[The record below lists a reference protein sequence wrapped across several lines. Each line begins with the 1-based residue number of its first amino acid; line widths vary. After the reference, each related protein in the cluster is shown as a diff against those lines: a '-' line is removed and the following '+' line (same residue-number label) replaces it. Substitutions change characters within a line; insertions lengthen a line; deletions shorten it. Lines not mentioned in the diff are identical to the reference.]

1 MEWNFA
7 DAWEAIADV
16 IPQSLALV
24 DGRRR
29 IDWRGF
35 DRSADALAEYFVACG
50 GKPGDK
56 VALYLRNCSE
66 YLVAVFAAF
75 KVRLVPVNVNYRYRE
90 EELAYLLENSDASFL
105 LFHGSCA
112 EELDK
117 ALRRLGSR
125 QAFKAII
132 QVDDG
137 SPPSALASAGYEKIA
152 ARAGRRADFGRSPD
166 DLLLLYT
173 GGTTG
178 MPKGVMW
185 RQGDLWR
192 TLGGGSDLA
201 STRPPVKSMEELRAR
216 VADGGGIKLLPASP
230 LMHGTGLFTAMIAL
244 NTGGTVVTLD
254 AQHFDPHSLWAA
266 AERHRVQA
274 LAIVGDAF
282 AKPLLAALEERR
294 YDLSELKEIISSG
307 VMWSPEVK
315 AGLLRH
321 LPQLKLID
329 TFGASEA
336 TGFGT
341 TITTAGGVVQR
352 AKFRIGKNV
361 KVFTSEGEEV
371 RPGSS
376 QVGFIARCGPI
387 PLGYYKDPEKT
398 AATFRVIGGSRYA
411 IPGDYCT
418 VDADGTIHLLGR
430 GSVCINTGGEKVYPE
445 EVEETIKLHPAVR
458 DAAVVGVPDERWG
471 EAVTAI
477 VEPEGDCRPAEAE
490 IRAFVRSR
498 LAGFKVPKHV
508 LFVEKLG
515 RSPSGKIDYKG
526 LRALATERLRA

>member
-1 MEWNFA
+1 MQWNFA
-7 DAWEAIADV
+7 DAWEAIADA
-16 IPQSLALV
+16 IPHSLALA
-24 DGRRR
+24 DARRR
-29 IDWRGF
+29 IDWHSF
-35 DRSADALAEYFVACG
+35 DRLADALAGHFIARG
-50 GKPGDK
+50 GEAGDK

-66 YLVAVFAAF
+66 YLVAIFAAF
-75 KVRLVPVNVNYRYRE
+75 KARLVPVNVNYRYRE

-105 LFHGSCA
+105 LFHGSFA

-117 ALRRLGSR
+117 ALGRCGVRRAL
-125 QAFKAII
+125 KAII

-137 SPPSALASAGYEKIA
+137 SPPSALASAAYDEITAKPGP
-152 ARAGRRADFGRSPD
+152 RANFRRSPD

-185 RQGDLWR
+185 RQDDLWR

-201 STRPPVKSMEELRAR
+201 SSRRPVRSMEELRAR
-216 VADGGGIKLLPASP
+216 AADGGGIRLLPASP

-254 AQHFDPHSLWAA
+254 SRHFDPHSLWAA

-282 AKPLLAALEERR
+282 ARPLLAALEERR

-341 TITTAGGVVQR
+341 TITTAGGVVHR
-352 AKFRIGKNV
+352 ARFKIGKNV
-361 KVFTSEGEEV
+361 KVFTPDGEEV

-398 AATFRVIGGSRYA
+398 AATFRVIDGIRYA
-411 IPGDYCT
+411 IPGDYCR

-445 EVEETIKLHPAVR
+445 EVEETIKLHPAVK

-471 EAVTAI
+471 EAVTAL
-477 VEPEGDCRPAEAE
+477 VEPKRDCSPGEAE
-490 IRAFVRSR
+490 IRAFVRSH
-498 LAGFKVPKHV
+498 LAGFKAPKHV
-508 LFVEKLG
+508 LFVNKIG

-526 LRALATERLRA
+526 LRALAIERLRA